1 MKKED
6 KELSHRVK
14 ITPAKG
20 RPMLHWVGK
29 KPLDYAKG
37 FPAQLVEV
45 FDLTRKMSLRG
56 EAEAISYNELKDN
69 WHNLLFHG
77 DNKDVLATLLESGFR
92 VNERVLSTFSP
103 EVYPTWY
110 PEASGIEEVQ
120 GFEKA
125 SIYVYPNPSS
135 EGVELR
141 YKVPFSGYTLLE
153 VYNSS
158 GQRVERLVDGS
169 RPQGIYT
176 LW

>member
-1 MKKED
+1 VID
-6 KELSHRVK
+6 
-14 ITPAKG
+14 T
-20 RPMLHWVGK
+20 
-29 KPLDYAKG
+29 
-37 FPAQLVEV
+37 
-45 FDLTRKMSLRG
+45 
-56 EAEAISYNELKDN
+56 
-69 WHNLLFHG
+69 
-77 DNKDVLATLLESGFR
+77 SG

-158 GQRVERLVDGS
+158 GQRVERLVDGLG
-169 RPQGIYT
+169 PQGIYT
-176 LW
+176 LWWRGEGGKKIVLLK